1 MKTMFKKIH
10 IAPLH
15 CIIFILVCSAFSSS
29 AQDLYKT
36 PSGEKYHLGSCRM
49 VKNVSTKLVDESS
62 IRKMGLGAC
71 KICKPPEFG
80 EVSRGSIADKSVG
93 QSESVQCLGKTK
105 SGSRCKHKTK
115 IANGYCYQHGDQA
128 PGHKVETT
136 SSGTSP
142 KPSVNICGA
151 KTKSNKPCQRK
162 VSGGGSCYQHS

>member
-1 MKTMFKKIH
+1 MLQKTH
-10 IAPLH
+10 NAPLY
-15 CIIFILVCSAFSSS
+15 ILIFLLVCSSFSAS

-62 IRKMGLGAC
+62 IRKMGLGPC

-80 EVSRGSIADKSVG
+80 EVGKASASDKSVG
-93 QSESVQCLGKTK
+93 QAASVQCMGKTQ
-105 SGSRCKHKTK
+105 SGTRCKHKTR

-128 PGHKVETT
+128 TGPRIEKTIGRT
-136 SSGTSP
+136 SSGTT
-142 KPSVNICGA
+142 VNICGA

-162 VSGGGSCYQHS
+162 VSGGGRCYQHS